1 MSYTEKQF
9 IKLPYLLLH
18 KIGIIPTTVLVHLM
32 ELQRNAFG
40 NGEFYQQQ
48 NRVADSLGLSTA
60 TIKRTIKKLKSLGLI
75 KVQKKSVNGQP
86 PKNFYDVNVTL
97 YKKMLEETVSVKS
110 TQSLVQNEPIVS
122 SNCTQALV
130 QNEPIVGSNCT
141 QSLVQNEPTNT
152 ILRET
157 ILSNTILSNT
167 RKNKTRNDLVTS
179 TSNINEMSFAD
190 IFNNGIDIDINEF
203 LNNK

>member
-1 MSYTEKQF
+1 
-9 IKLPYLLLH
+9 
-18 KIGIIPTTVLVHLM
+18 
-32 ELQRNAFG
+32 
-40 NGEFYQQQ
+40 
-48 NRVADSLGLSTA
+48 
-60 TIKRTIKKLKSLGLI
+60 
-75 KVQKKSVNGQP
+75 
-86 PKNFYDVNVTL
+86 
-97 YKKMLEETVSVKS
+97 MLEETVSVKS